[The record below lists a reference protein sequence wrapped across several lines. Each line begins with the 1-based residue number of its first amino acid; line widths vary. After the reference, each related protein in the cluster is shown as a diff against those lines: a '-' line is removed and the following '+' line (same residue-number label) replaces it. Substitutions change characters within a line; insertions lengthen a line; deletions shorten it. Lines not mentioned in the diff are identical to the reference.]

1 MLDRD
6 TQSTTRSLEK
16 QFQLEEI
23 LRASLPITNSYAWLA
38 VVGSVSLRRKKA
50 PYLTRDDISRITDG
64 IKSTEGQNVAIAEI
78 VANSGVADLTKDKFL
93 QQISF
98 NYDYEIGGEERFKNA
113 YRELGEGKRT
123 SVDPYYD
130 DETMSLETWVAGD
143 FKNFPNDHHGL
154 RTIRIF
160 DKKTE
165 QITSAFELDGFRG
178 SLVEKAITRTPLAI
192 PLFPFA
198 LLLALSGPEN
208 TGGWRHYEL
217 IRETYRENVFPYL
230 EKNELVKVSS
240 NRIWPPKMSIV
251 KR

>member
-6 TQSTTRSLEK
+6 TQSTSRSPEK

-23 LRASLPITNSYAWLA
+23 LRTSLPITNSYAWLA
-38 VVGSVSLRRKKA
+38 VVGSVSLRRKQA
-50 PYLTRDDISRITDG
+50 PYLTEDDISKITNG
-64 IKSTEGQNVAIAEI
+64 IKNTEGQNVAIAEI

-113 YRELGEGKRT
+113 YRELVEGKRT
-123 SVDPYYD
+123 SVDPYD
-130 DETMSLETWVAGD
+130 DETMSLERWVAGD
-143 FKNFPNDHHGL
+143 FKNFPNDYHGL
-154 RTIRIF
+154 HSKRIF

-165 QITSAFELDGFRG
+165 QITSAFELKGFREP
-178 SLVEKAITRTPLAI
+178 LVEKAITRTPLAI

-198 LLLALSGPEN
+198 FLLALSGPGN
-208 TGGWRHYEL
+208 TGGWMHYEL
-217 IRETYRENVFPYL
+217 MREIYRENVFPYL